1 MCQQSFMKNINHI
14 VILLLIST
22 HFLGQTNLVIN
33 PSFETFTVCPTY
45 EDNIIQ
51 AIGWTSYKE
60 SPDYFNAC
68 SVLGLGT
75 PTNVT
80 GYQIPHS
87 GVGYGGFFAY
97 DNAAANTREI
107 IGGAL
112 TQTLNIGQTYYVSAY
127 FALAEIKG
135 ISPKFIPCNNIGVKF
150 STIPFSTITP
160 VPINNFA
167 HIYSSQIIS
176 DTMNWTKIS
185 GSFIA
190 DSNYKYLMIG
200 NFFDDANTDTINRP
214 SGTRS
219 YFFVDDICVS
229 TNSLTCPIINSVK
242 TNENIDGIKIYP
254 NPANSFLYIDNVS
267 NKNIN
272 ISINDVIGV
281 ELYKCFTETGVQ
293 IDLSSLPPG
302 MVFVKIQ
309 QDNNSF
315 IKKIII
321 RN

>member
-1 MCQQSFMKNINHI
+1 MKNINHI
-14 VILLLIST
+14 LILIFISG

-33 PSFETFTVCPTY
+33 PDFETFTSCPTY

-51 AIGWTSYKE
+51 ATGWTSYKA

-68 SVLGLGT
+68 SISGLGT

-87 GVGYGGFFAY
+87 GLGYGGFFAY

-107 IGGAL
+107 LGGAL
-112 TQTLNIGQTYYVSAY
+112 SQTLNIGQTYYVSAN
-127 FALAEIKG
+127 FALGEIKD
-135 ISPKFIPCNNIGVKF
+135 ISPKFIPCNKIGIKF

-167 HIYSSQIIS
+167 HIYSIPIIS

-185 GSFIA
+185 GSFVA
-190 DSNYKYLMIG
+190 DSNYKYVMIG
-200 NFFDDANTDTINRP
+200 NFFDDANTDTIYRP
-214 SGTRS
+214 LGTRS

-229 TNSLTCPIINSVK
+229 TNSLTCPIINSVE
-242 TNENIDGIKIYP
+242 THENILGIKIYP
-254 NPANSFLYIDNVS
+254 NPANSLLYIDNVS
-267 NKNIN
+267 NKNIK
-272 ISINDVIGV
+272 ISITDVIGI
-281 ELYKCFTETGVQ
+281 EIYKCFTETGVQ
-293 IDLSSLPPG
+293 IDLSSFPSG
-302 MVFVKIQ
+302 MVFLKIQ
-309 QDNNSF
+309 QDNNLF

-321 RN
+321 RH